1 MIAIDTNVL
10 VRYLTADDPDQLA
23 RAKSLFATLSADSP
37 GFICRE
43 ALLELVWVLGH
54 SYGFGRGVIADTL
67 DALLS
72 AIEFEIEDADVLS
85 AAIDPYLNASA
96 DFADLMIR
104 GAAAKR
110 GALPLMTFD
119 ARAAR
124 LEGVELVAAR

>member
-10 VRYLTADDPDQLA
+10 VRYLTADDPGQLT
-23 RAKSLFATLSADSP
+23 RVRTLFSTLSVDSP

-43 ALLELVWVLGH
+43 TLLELVWVLGY
-54 SYGFGRGVIADTL
+54 SYDFDRTEISDAL

-72 AIEFEIEDADVLS
+72 AIEFEIEDPELLS
-85 AAIDPYLNASA
+85 AAIDPYLNTGA

-104 GAAAKR
+104 GAATKR

-119 ARAAR
+119 TKAAR
-124 LEGVELVAAR
+124 LEGVELVV